1 MRRTQSTDSGLL
13 RLVRSAQAA
22 EVRVGGSP
30 KSTLNYGA
38 DSVWE
43 LAESPTFDDDR
54 CVLAL

>member
-1 MRRTQSTDSGLL
+1 MHSANNRTDWT
-13 RLVRSAQAA
+13 QAA